1 MSNLQPPTGTTR
13 RMGGPTGGPNAGVSR
28 RSGQMGTRTRRTG
41 GMTTSGTGR
50 EPEDNEYV
58 IYNGERIYV
67 KPKELMIRHSDKD
80 KQGGVADKIEGSQ
93 SGAS

>member
-1 MSNLQPPTGTTR
+1 
-13 RMGGPTGGPNAGVSR
+13 
-28 RSGQMGTRTRRTG
+28 
-41 GMTTSGTGR
+41 MTTSGTGR